1 MLYTKG
7 LLSAAAG
14 ITEQS
19 ASGKAIGVDE
29 LQKVMNSS
37 ASGRKM
43 KRKKPQSTGSNR
55 VMQKSGM

>member
-29 LQKVMNSS
+29 LQKVMHLTNKRQVSS
-37 ASGRKM
+37 F
-43 KRKKPQSTGSNR
+43 NIC
-55 VMQKSGM
+55 